1 MLTKKEKRLA
11 IMISDVTMQ
20 MISYLE
26 LAQAYVE
33 AKYYSPEIV
42 HIGKLISKMQEII
55 EPLTQEVEPARF
67 LIKRTKNSAC
77 QIYIKNPLEK

>member
-26 LAQAYVE
+26 LAQAYVG

-42 HIGKLISKMQEII
+42 HIGKLISKMQEIL
-55 EPLTQEVEPARF
+55 EPLTQEVEPAIF
-67 LIKRTKNSAC
+67 LTQRTKNSAC
-77 QIYIKNPLEK
+77 QIYIKNPL